1 MDVLTIIAWV
11 AIAAAALYLV
21 IALVTW
27 PQRRRQ
33 RLAEASAPHDG
44 QPIVH
49 IAERP
54 PQLEEPTPDRM
65 RKLAGI
71 FAAIAARIWSEP
83 FDFTIES
90 VAAVDRAIITGWGDE
105 APDVDFDIQ
114 LAFGAY
120 LGEVLVR
127 RTRGR
132 WVTGFSDDDPASV
145 LLLLPGREEDAVNF
159 SPFLLVREKFS
170 NPYRFDLSIAFT
182 ALEQK
187 LKELQAA

>member
-11 AIAAAALYLV
+11 ALAAGALYLV
-21 IALVTW
+21 FALLTW

-33 RLAEASAPHDG
+33 AIAEASAVPDGHLLNITDRAPQHD
-44 QPIVH
+44 
-49 IAERP
+49 
-54 PQLEEPTPDRM
+54 EPTPDRM

-71 FAAIAARIWSEP
+71 FAAIATRVFNEP

-90 VAAVDRAIITGWGDE
+90 VAAVDRAILSGWGED
-105 APDVDFDIQ
+105 APDADRDVV

-132 WVTGFSDDDPASV
+132 WVSGYSEDDPASI
-145 LLLLPGREEDAVNF
+145 LLLSPGETNAVNF
-159 SPFLLVREKFS
+159 SPFLLVREKFA
-170 NPYRFDLSIAFT
+170 NPYRFDLPVAFT
-182 ALEQK
+182 ALQQK
-187 LKELQAA
+187 LKELHAA

>member
-1 MDVLTIIAWV
+1 MDVLSIIAWV

-21 IALVTW
+21 LALVTW

-33 RLAEASAPHDG
+33 RLEETTTDPDG
-44 QPIVH
+44 HPILN
-49 IAERP
+49 ITDRTL
-54 PQLEEPTPDRM
+54 QQDEPTPDRM
-65 RKLAGI
+65 RKLAGM
-71 FAAIAARIWSEP
+71 FAAIATRVWSEP

-90 VAAVDRAIITGWGDE
+90 VAAVDRAILSGWGDE
-105 APDVDFDIQ
+105 APDVDPEVR

-132 WVTGFSDDDPASV
+132 WVTGFSDDDPATV
-145 LLLLPGREEDAVNF
+145 LLLSPGREDAVNF
-159 SPFLLVREKFS
+159 SPFQLVSEKFA
-170 NPYRFDLSIAFT
+170 NPYRFDLPIAFT